1 MTAPILQVEGLTKV
15 FRKQGFLLGG
25 DLERVQA
32 VNRVS
37 FELADGETLGIVG
50 ESGCG
55 KSTLARCILKL
66 IEPTE
71 GKIVFRGEDL
81 SRLSREQ
88 MRPYRRQMMMVFQD
102 PYGSLNQ
109 RKRVGDIVGDPLEIY
124 HWGDRAAIKG
134 RVQELLALVGLNP
147 EHYNRYPHEFSG
159 GQRQRI
165 GIARALALGPRLLVC
180 DEPTS
185 ALDVSVQAQILNLLS
200 DLQKEMQLSSLFITH
215 NLEVI
220 RHVADRVLVMYL
232 GTVIESGSVDDIFN
246 HPRHPYTASLLSAV
260 PVPDP
265 KLARRRIPII
275 LEGDLPSPA
284 NPPLACK
291 FHPRCPRM
299 QPICAQTDPPERESE
314 PGHRSRCYF
323 PIQEWPLTSIESL
336 RAVQTI
342 PQA

>member
-1 MTAPILQVEGLTKV
+1 MTAPILQVEGLSKV

-25 DLERVQA
+25 DIECVRA

-37 FELADGETLGIVG
+37 FTLSDGETLGIVG

-66 IEPTE
+66 IEPSE
-71 GKIVFRGEDL
+71 GKIIFRGEDI

-109 RKRVGDIVGDPLEIY
+109 RKRVGDIIGDPLEIY
-124 HWGDRAAIKG
+124 HWGARSEIKQ

-165 GIARALALGPRLLVC
+165 GIARALALGPKLLVC

-232 GTVIESGSVDDIFN
+232 GTVIEAGSVDDIFN

-265 KLARRRIPII
+265 KLARQRIPII

-284 NPPLACK
+284 NPPTACK

-299 QPICAQTDPPERESE
+299 QPVCAQADPPERETG
-314 PGHRSRCYF
+314 PGHMARCFF
-323 PIQEWPLTSIESL
+323 PIHEWPLTSIESL
-336 RAVQTI
+336 RNI
-342 PQA
+342 QA